1 MGPMHRGVRS
11 RDESL
16 GQVLADGLEPER
28 HGALWNF
35 TGTEE
40 LLGRLPASPLESTGR
55 SPFNWCL
62 TGAAPPLQRVLLTGA
77 APPLREGTVGGG
89 RLLAEE
95 LLGRKSALG

>member
-1 MGPMHRGVRS
+1 MHRGVRS

-28 HGALWNF
+28 HGALRNF

-55 SPFNWCL
+55 NPFNWCL
-62 TGAAPPLQRVLLTGA
+62 TGAAPPLQEVLLTGA
-77 APPLREGTVGGG
+77 APPMREGT
-89 RLLAEE
+89 AEE
-95 LLGRKSALG
+95 LLGRRSAFGRRRWWGYLM